1 MGLAIGDALGMP
13 FEGKERKYIQG
24 KWDGV
29 SFLSRKGLL
38 PGEWTDDTEMALIHA
53 ESLIKCGKVD
63 VEDLSLRF
71 VRWLESGKA
80 VTQGIGKTTREA
92 ILRMRNG
99 VPPQEAGRKG
109 KWAAGNGGA
118 MRIAP
123 IGLFYCNR
131 RDVLLDEVRVAV
143 SMTHNNE
150 DAIRG
155 ALAIAYVIAEVASGR
170 TPVMEDIVS
179 FIGECNVSSSLGK
192 VDELL
197 LQQEYPYDELRNSAY
212 VVDSVP
218 LSVYCFLKHAD
229 DFESALRCAI
239 FWGGDTDTSAAMV
252 GAMSGAHVGMCGI
265 PDVWIKGLRNLD
277 FIVDVSDRLYLKVRE
292 EGIDGGSKG

>member
-92 ILRMRNG
+92 E
-99 VPPQEAGRKG
+99 P
-109 KWAAGNGGA
+109 
-118 MRIAP
+118 
-123 IGLFYCNR
+123 
-131 RDVLLDEVRVAV
+131 
-143 SMTHNNE
+143 
-150 DAIRG
+150 
-155 ALAIAYVIAEVASGR
+155 
-170 TPVMEDIVS
+170 
-179 FIGECNVSSSLGK
+179 
-192 VDELL
+192 
-197 LQQEYPYDELRNSAY
+197 
-212 VVDSVP
+212 
-218 LSVYCFLKHAD
+218 
-229 DFESALRCAI
+229 
-239 FWGGDTDTSAAMV
+239 
-252 GAMSGAHVGMCGI
+252 
-265 PDVWIKGLRNLD
+265 
-277 FIVDVSDRLYLKVRE
+277 
-292 EGIDGGSKG
+292 GSKGPGKHQGSRSRKGTDRDGIA